1 MTTARLTLSRAIEY
15 HHSLPAA
22 SRAITT
28 ADRGGVVTVAG
39 SLVRAVLDR
48 ALLRRMVRPVVGFA
62 GVVVA
67 GVAGFTT
74 LAGVGMVD
82 ALFWLLDPTSIE
94 LHFETHEGP
103 ARLVKGYAIVVLS
116 GLVVT
121 GLWIGETLLSAA
133 FGGQIQEELR
143 HMQIEQTIG
152 GLEDHVVVCGY
163 GTFGRTVAS
172 GLVEDGRDVVVVER
186 EDEQFEQAI
195 DDDHLAI
202 DGDARQDETLTDAGV
217 ERAATVIGAI
227 DDTNANVQIGI
238 AASQLAPTVELVI
251 RAGDQMDEALARR
264 AGADEVIVPEV
275 VSGRQVTETL

>member
-1 MTTARLTLSRAIEY
+1 M
-15 HHSLPAA
+15 
-22 SRAITT
+22 
-28 ADRGGVVTVAG
+28 AG

-48 ALLRRMVRPVVGFA
+48 ALLRRIVRPVVGFA